1 MTSVSR
7 SNRASREQASPRCGA
22 LHGYADD
29 APHMD
34 VNMDMD
40 MGDGTWTWPLDFYR
54 RAQSA
59 DPSTE
64 RLNRT
69 RRPPAASARRR
80 ASAADPQPPSV
91 EFDSDRRASSVE
103 EGLLHQPILC
113 SF

>member
-40 MGDGTWTWPLDFYR
+40 MDMSMPMPMPGPMGHHMKMHGMEMPM
-54 RAQSA
+54 
-59 DPSTE
+59 
-64 RLNRT
+64 
-69 RRPPAASARRR
+69 
-80 ASAADPQPPSV
+80 
-91 EFDSDRRASSVE
+91 
-103 EGLLHQPILC
+103 
-113 SF
+113 